1 MPPKSKSERTK
12 IVAEN
17 KIYQFYEIEQ
27 SKLLLDFEKIALFTK
42 HPGSLGAFRE
52 ARLRKYLKDLTPGA
66 LSVGS
71 GFVSVWD
78 DHSGN
83 IVDAQS
89 RQVDCLVYDGNLEV
103 PLLVS
108 DDFVIVDPN
117 SIYAG
122 VEVKSSLTFFKQYAK
137 KGESHQEYPLGPE
150 EGKFRWAGT
159 MIDAMRNIA
168 SLKGICD
175 LIPEVSQGV
184 FFGVFSFNIEFDVHN
199 LYHALDNGEIQLQLG
214 IRHVDE
220 LPGLI
225 SVPNRVCVLFSGW
238 DMLERSPHHD
248 VTTSFMNVIESVEP
262 NRAYPLQFF
271 STMFTN
277 QIRSKFSHRTPDVG
291 GLFSMKGVATKISRW
306 HFDLNSEGYEDQ

>member
-1 MPPKSKSERTK
+1 VPPKSKSERTK

-78 DHSGN
+78 
-83 IVDAQS
+83 
-89 RQVDCLVYDGNLEV
+89 
-103 PLLVS
+103 
-108 DDFVIVDPN
+108 DPN